1 MYFGAVDIGTNS
13 CRLLIADRESGEQ
26 LRTIVRAMEIT
37 RIGENIHSVTILQEE
52 ALVRTLECLRRFG
65 RQMQDNHVERY
76 RAIATSAVRDA
87 KNRDEFVSRALLEA
101 GMVIEIVSGEK
112 EARLSY
118 AGVKEGLQLNQEPLV
133 IDLGGGSTEFICPE
147 RDLLLSI
154 PVGAVRAT
162 EADMSA
168 AQISAFLKRDEIMAI
183 APATLPVVFVGGTAT
198 SLVTIKKGLA
208 DYDSDLI
215 HGEILTRGEVGDL
228 YNLLEGMP
236 PQMRR
241 RLPGLQPER
250 ADIINKGV
258 LIILVIME
266 LLGKA
271 EILISESD
279 LLEGIISTL

>member
-13 CRLLIADRESGEQ
+13 CRLLIADRTYGER

-37 RIGENIHSVTILQEE
+37 RVGDNINSVPILQEE
-52 ALVRTLECLRRFG
+52 AIVRTLDCLRRFG
-65 RQMQDNHVERY
+65 QQLQGNSVQRY

-87 KNRDEFVSRALLEA
+87 KNRDEFISRALLEA
-101 GMVIEIVSGEK
+101 GMAIEIVSGEE

-118 AGVKEGLQLNQEPLV
+118 AGVKEGLHLNQEPLV
-133 IDLGGGSTEFICPE
+133 VDLGGGSTEFICPKW
-147 RDLLLSI
+147 DLLLSI
-154 PVGAVRAT
+154 PAGAVRAT
-162 EADMSA
+162 EANMSA
-168 AQISAFLKRDEIMAI
+168 AQISAFLKRNGIMAI
-183 APATLPVVFVGGTAT
+183 PATLPVVFVGGTAT

-208 DYDSDLI
+208 DYDPNLI
-215 HGEILTRGEVGDL
+215 HGEILTRGEVDDL

-236 PQMRR
+236 PKLRR

-258 LIILVIME
+258 LTILVIME
-266 LLGKA
+266 LLGKE
-271 EILISESD
+271 EIIISESD

>member
-13 CRLLIADRESGEQ
+13 CRLLIADRTYGEQ

-37 RIGENIHSVTILQEE
+37 RIGDNINSVPILQEE
-52 ALVRTLECLRRFG
+52 AIVRTLDCLRRFG
-65 RQMQDNHVERY
+65 QQLQGNSVQRY

-87 KNRDEFVSRALLEA
+87 KNRDEFISRALLEA
-101 GMVIEIVSGEK
+101 GMAIEIVSGEE

-118 AGVKEGLQLNQEPLV
+118 AGVKEGLHLNQEPLV
-133 IDLGGGSTEFICPE
+133 VDLGGGSTEFICPKW
-147 RDLLLSI
+147 DLLLSI
-154 PVGAVRAT
+154 PAGAVRAT
-162 EADMSA
+162 EANMSA
-168 AQISAFLKRDEIMAI
+168 AQISAFLKRNGIMAI
-183 APATLPVVFVGGTAT
+183 PATLPVVFVGGTAT

-208 DYDSDLI
+208 DYDPNLI
-215 HGEILTRGEVGDL
+215 HGEILTRGEVDDL

-236 PQMRR
+236 PKLRR

-258 LIILVIME
+258 LTILVIME
-266 LLGKA
+266 LLGKE
-271 EILISESD
+271 EIIISESD